1 MGSGPFAE
9 TMSVLLLR
17 SQLDLHTRCE
27 NQVTNEIDRS
37 LVRAGDIIAS
47 EEYKRKYSS
56 GKHRPIAP
64 SRKYNCH
71 GLTFAS
77 RRTWI
82 WAPAEITKILKDD
95 DYTLVNLEDVLP
107 GDVVVYFTSG
117 DAEHS
122 GIVIHNDVVPII
134 LSKWGAA
141 HEVIH
146 RVNEC
151 PYDSTQI
158 SYYRIKT

>member
-1 MGSGPFAE
+1 MPILS
-9 TMSVLLLR
+9 LR
-17 SQLDLHTRCE
+17 SELNLHTRCE
-27 NQVTNEIDRS
+27 NQVTNEIDRRPN
-37 LVRAGDIIAS
+37 RAGDS
-47 EEYKRKYSS
+47 FEMEGYRRRYPRCQ
-56 GKHRPIAP
+56 HRPVGP

-82 WAPAEITKILKDD
+82 WDPAEIKKIVLDD
-95 DYTLVNLEDVLP
+95 DYENIPPSEVLA
-107 GDVVVYFTSG
+107 GDTVIYYSEG

-122 GIVIHNDVVPII
+122 GLVISVDELGPKI

-146 RVNEC
+146 RVREC
-151 PYDSTQI
+151 PYDGSI
-158 SYYRIKT
+158 VSYYRIKT

>member
-1 MGSGPFAE
+1 MPI
-9 TMSVLLLR
+9 LLMR
-17 SQLDLHTRCE
+17 SQLALHTRCE
-27 NQVTNEIDRS
+27 NQVSNEIDRS
-37 LVRAGDIIAS
+37 PLRAGDALAV
-47 EEYKRKYSS
+47 EDYKRKYSS
-56 GKHRPIAP
+56 SRHRPVAP

-82 WAPAEITKILKDD
+82 WAPEEIAKILRDD
-95 DYTLVNLEDVLP
+95 EYEQVALEDVLP
-107 GDVVVYFTSG
+107 GDVVVYFTNG

-122 GIVIHNDVVPII
+122 GVVVGLQIVPII

-151 PYDSTQI
+151 PYNASQI
-158 SYYRIKT
+158 SYFRVRT